1 MTASLIAI
9 NWAIAQLIA
18 IRSLLFTGT
27 KKTMTIQ
34 IDYAIEHLD
43 RLKLQQRFAE
53 FKVIDRALD
62 EGFSITVTRLKESN
76 TKLLFLKMTDGEDS
90 YEIETVYVEADEI
103 EEVAAEKK
111 KRDKVSF
118 FIDTGD

>member
-1 MTASLIAI
+1 MTASLDTI
-9 NWAIAQLIA
+9 NWVIAPNHNP
-18 IRSLLFTGT
+18 FTPIYSY

-34 IDYAIEHLD
+34 IDYAIEDLD
-43 RLKLQQRFAE
+43 RIKQQQRFAE
-53 FKVIDRALD
+53 FKVIDQALD
-62 EGFSITVTRLKESN
+62 EGFNITVTQLKESN

-111 KRDKVSF
+111 KLDKVSF
-118 FIDTGD
+118 FINIGD